1 MKKLAWVLVCVLL
14 LSIVFMACASNDD
27 TGAADTTASQA
38 TDAAE
43 TTAPA
48 IDKNKID
55 DLGDHDFEGHNF
67 TVYSPDPAGMTW
79 IWCTLTSNESDG
91 STIND
96 SIYESCLSLKS
107 RFNIEIT
114 ESYFEW
120 SSSVTVL
127 TNLVNAGDTTYDIIT
142 MVDRDAVKA
151 AQEGMLFSMNDLP
164 YINLEKDYWGMGLQD
179 YITIKNNSYFSF
191 ADFNLSAYEFTCMVA
206 FNKKIADMYQIED
219 MYKMVDDGK
228 WTYDKF
234 GELALLTTVDLNG
247 DGVMDGTNDGWG
259 YSSEYNQSVLP
270 SFWVAAGMT
279 SVEKDAEDI
288 PSFKLQENEKFFNM
302 FNRLFEMTYDA
313 NTVTFDAKFNDGRVF
328 IYTVKTAVLNTL
340 RDMEDDF
347 GIIPH
352 PKWNEAQDGYF
363 ARVEGSNFTV
373 VPIINPDPE
382 RTSIIMEAWASLAH
396 RILIPNYYEVLV
408 ESKYTRDEESIRML
422 EVIFNNRVY
431 DLGDTLWCNEIRD
444 GFLAGLFS
452 NNKRDLASA
461 LAQRQSGIDA
471 AIAKTITLFDSI
483 G

>member
-1 MKKLAWVLVCVLL
+1 MKKLALLCLL
-14 LSIVFMACASNDD
+14 LCVGIIITACSSGSG
-27 TGAADTTASQA
+27 TGNADTTASQV
-38 TDAAE
+38 TDVAE
-43 TTAPA
+43 TTEAA

-55 DLGDHDFEGHNF
+55 DVGDHNF
-67 TVYSPDPAGMTW
+67 DGYNFQVYSPDPAGMTW

-96 SIYESCLSLKS
+96 SIYASCLALKS
-107 RFNIEIT
+107 RFNIEISET
-114 ESYFEW
+114 YFVW
-120 SSSVTVL
+120 TNSVTLL

-151 AQEGMLFSMNDLP
+151 AQEGMLYSMSDLP
-164 YINLEKDYWGMGLQD
+164 YIDLEKDYWGMGLQD

-191 ADFNLSAYEFTCMVA
+191 ADFNLSAYEFTCMMA
-206 FNKKIADMYQIED
+206 FNKKIAETYQIGD

-234 GELALLTTVDLNG
+234 GELVMLTTADLNG
-247 DGVMDGTNDGWG
+247 DGTMAGDDDGWG

-270 SFWVAAGMT
+270 SFWVSAGLT
-279 SVEKDAEDI
+279 SVEKDANDI
-288 PSFKLQENEKFFNM
+288 PSFKLQENEKFFDM

-313 NTVTFDAKFNDGRVF
+313 NAVTFNAKFENGSVF

-352 PKWNEAQDGYF
+352 PKWNEAQDAYLS
-363 ARVEGSNFTV
+363 RVEGSNFTV

-382 RTSIIMEAWASLAH
+382 RTSIIMEAWAAIAH
-396 RILIPNYYEVLV
+396 RELIPNYYEVLV
-408 ESKYTRDEESIRML
+408 ESKYTRDDESVRML
-422 EVIFNNRVY
+422 ELIFNNRVY

-461 LAQRQSGIDA
+461 LAQRQSGIDS
-471 AIAKTITLFDSI
+471 AIAKTIDLFDSI